1 MPPEQSGITLRI
13 PPTHEEVCSMATTLT
28 TYSPFADLGE
38 LRERLDRIFDD
49 LTNGRRKAWRLS
61 VDVIEEDDR
70 YVMRADLPGI
80 KAEDVK
86 IEVSDDTLTVSGEH
100 EETKEEEKNYVRRER
115 RYGSFTRSMALPHG
129 VKADDV
135 EATIE
140 DGVLEISIPRPKP
153 AKEEGKAV
161 EIKPKVKATG

>member
-1 MPPEQSGITLRI
+1 
-13 PPTHEEVCSMATTLT
+13 MATTLS
-28 TYSPFADLGE
+28 TYSPFADFGE

-70 YVMRADLPGI
+70 FVMRANLPGI
-80 KAEDVK
+80 KAEEVK
-86 IEVSDDTLTVSGEH
+86 IKVSDDTLTVSGEH
-100 EETKEEEKNYVRRER
+100 EETKEEEKKNYVRRER
-115 RYGSFTRSMALPHG
+115 RYGSFSRSMALPHG

-140 DGVLEISIPRPKP
+140 DGVLEISIPRPKT

>member
-1 MPPEQSGITLRI
+1 
-13 PPTHEEVCSMATTLT
+13 MATTLT

-38 LRERLDRIFDD
+38 LRERLDRVFDD
-49 LTNGRRKAWRLS
+49 LTNGKRKAWRLS

-80 KAEDVK
+80 KPDDVK

-100 EETKEEEKNYVRRER
+100 AETKEEEQENYVRRER
-115 RYGSFTRSMALPHG
+115 RYGSFSRSMALPHG
-129 VKADDV
+129 MKADDV

-140 DGVLEISIPRPKP
+140 DGVLEISIPRPKS

-161 EIKPKVKATG
+161 EIKPKVKASG